1 MYTVFVRWITEMCYS
16 AGMFGYES
24 HAQCWNDAELLMPF
38 FRINMFGFLSAIF
51 QNESECSVLFCSVAH
66 MYIGVLSS
74 LLIGQLL
81 FMLDTGKVRVLFSL
95 FMLDTT
101 FVLLDTAFVLLEFC
115 SACSFDTIA
124 RVLIRCYLNFGERS
138 YWTGLFI
145 YDACSWL
152 TLSNEPDHRW
162 VWDTSS

>member
-1 MYTVFVRWITEMCYS
+1 
-16 AGMFGYES
+16 MFS
-24 HAQCWNDAELLMPF
+24 T
-38 FRINMFGFLSAIF
+38 IF
-51 QNESECSVLFCSVAH
+51 WCSVLFCSVAH

-145 YDACSWL
+145 YDACS
-152 TLSNEPDHRW
+152 
-162 VWDTSS
+162 

>member
-1 MYTVFVRWITEMCYS
+1 MYS
-16 AGMFGYES
+16 ES
-24 HAQCWNDAELLMPF
+24 HAQCWNVVMNQWMLSGSAWNAEMMLNF
-38 FRINMFGFLSAIF
+38 SSHFSEWIWMFSTIF
-51 QNESECSVLFCSVAH
+51 WCSVLFCSVAH
-66 MYIGVLSS
+66 MSIGVLFS

-152 TLSNEPDHRW
+152 TLSNDPDHRW